1 MATLFPSS
9 ASAFSILRFL
19 LDLDFATTGILASDF
34 FLDFNLE
41 LISFFDLDFT
51 DLSALTAAGLSLL
64 FTAAAAFT
72 LLVDAF
78 LTGSFGAFLLG
89 TTADT
94 DLVCLALYFLPDS
107 GTLLLHFTFNTSFTP
122 LKRLLDTIILL
133 LLRAFRSLTCLGFLE
148 TFLTAE
154 LLPTLDFLSSLSLD
168 FLSLLLAPSFL
179 AFNWAFSASFIFLFI
194 RAISFSSSTTS
205 LLSTSLFF
213 FTTDLELVFL
223 IIFDFLLIFFNGEL
237 FTLGLGEAATLDL
250 VKADEF
256 FCLLLYSFNLLDP
269 FCLGSVLPFVAG
281 FVIMQILYFS

>member
-34 FLDFNLE
+34 FLDFNFE

-51 DLSALTAAGLSLL
+51 DLSSLTTAGLSLP

-72 LLVDAF
+72 LLVDTF

-107 GTLLLHFTFNTSFTP
+107 GTLLLHFSFNTSFFTP
-122 LKRLLDTIILL
+122 LKRLLDSIILL
-133 LLRAFRSLTCLGFLE
+133 LRALTSLVCLGFLE

-168 FLSLLLAPSFL
+168 FLSLLLAPSF
-179 AFNWAFSASFIFLFI
+179 
-194 RAISFSSSTTS
+194 
-205 LLSTSLFF
+205 
-213 FTTDLELVFL
+213 
-223 IIFDFLLIFFNGEL
+223 
-237 FTLGLGEAATLDL
+237 
-250 VKADEF
+250 
-256 FCLLLYSFNLLDP
+256 
-269 FCLGSVLPFVAG
+269 
-281 FVIMQILYFS
+281 

>member
-34 FLDFNLE
+34 FLDFNFE

-51 DLSALTAAGLSLL
+51 DLSTLTTAGLSLP
-64 FTAAAAFT
+64 FTEAAAFT

-78 LTGSFGAFLLG
+78 LTGSFGEFLLG

-94 DLVCLALYFLPDS
+94 DLVCLALHFLPDS
-107 GTLLLHFTFNTSFTP
+107 GTLLLHFSLDTSFTL

-133 LLRAFRSLTCLGFLE
+133 LLRAFRSLVCLGFLE

-154 LLPTLDFLSSLSLD
+154 VPTLDFLSSLSLD
-168 FLSLLLAPSFL
+168 FFSLLLAQSFL
-179 AFNWAFSASFIFLFI
+179 AFNWAFSAIFIFLFI
-194 RAISFSSSTTS
+194 RAISFCSSTTS
-205 LLSTSLFF
+205 LLLTSLFF
-213 FTTDLELVFL
+213 FTTGLELVFL

-237 FTLGLGEAATLDL
+237 FTLGWGEAATLDL

-256 FCLLLYSFNLLDP
+256 FCFLLYSFNLLDP

-281 FVIMQILYFS
+281 FVIMQIFVLFP